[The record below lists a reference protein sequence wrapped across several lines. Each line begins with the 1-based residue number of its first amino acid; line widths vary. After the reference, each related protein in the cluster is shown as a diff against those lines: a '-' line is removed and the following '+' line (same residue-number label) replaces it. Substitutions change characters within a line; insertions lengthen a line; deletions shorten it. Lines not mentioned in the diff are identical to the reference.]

1 VKRKKILL
9 VSSKGGHFAQLLCL
23 EELFVKYD
31 YLLLTEESK
40 STNPLK
46 EKYNMKF
53 LKSRS
58 KGKGRGLLFI
68 WILIV
73 NSFLTLKIFTKH
85 FPKVI
90 ITTGSHTALPVCLLG
105 KLLGIKVVYILSYAR
120 VNTEERTASFLYPL
134 VDKFIVQWPE
144 IQEKY
149 PKSEYLGPI
158 Y

>member
-1 VKRKKILL
+1 MKRKKILL

-23 EELFVKYD
+23 EDLFLKYD

-40 STNPLK
+40 STKPLK

-58 KGKGRGLLFI
+58 KGQGRGILFI
-68 WILIV
+68 WSLIV

-90 ITTGSHTALPVCLLG
+90 ITTGSHTALPVCILG

-120 VNTEERTASFLYPL
+120 VNSEERTASFLYPI

-144 IQEKY
+144 SQENY

>member
-1 VKRKKILL
+1 MKQKKIIL

-23 EELFVKYD
+23 EKLFVKYD
-31 YLLLTEESK
+31 YLLITEESK
-40 STNPLK
+40 STKPLTNQ
-46 EKYNMKF
+46 YNMKF

-58 KGKGRGLLFI
+58 EGKGRGLLFI

-73 NSFLTLKIFTKH
+73 NSFLTLKIFFKH

-90 ITTGSHTALPVCLLG
+90 ITTGSHTALPVCLIG